1 MRSRLVSAR
10 GAVALASDPTII
22 YAEAEGVFMPITA
35 DYEREMVSQ
44 RPELADFFER
54 R

>member
-1 MRSRLVSAR
+1 VVR
-10 GAVALASDPTII
+10 LASDPQVIF
-22 YAEAEGVFMPITA
+22 AEAEGVFMPITA

-44 RPELADFFER
+44 RPELTDFFER